1 MNKKIVLSIAGI
13 LLFNHA
19 MPWQAVGGSCQG
31 KMLKANL
38 SSLQMKLALASTQFW
53 FQTWTAM
60 SNIRLEVL
68 ARSSLTNQHFGLR

>member
-1 MNKKIVLSIAGI
+1 
-13 LLFNHA
+13 
-19 MPWQAVGGSCQG
+19 
-31 KMLKANL
+31 MLKANL